1 MLEEEV
7 KRRRAELL
15 KKFRLDSDRIPI
27 RSDFEKKAPAKA
39 AVKIPEPPNF
49 GKSTAAAPPP
59 PISNPASAVEVVSNM
74 WQTLTSD
81 TIKLPSPGSTPQ
93 HRAPVVQPKPK
104 LVPTLRLIG
113 AFHDYLGPLGD
124 PLDDL
129 LSKAVSLEKSYEG
142 ASRILV
148 EDSEVLATL
157 ESVRIRL
164 IARKNDGSIDPALFG
179 SLDNCLQNLN
189 RNRQFGLKFF
199 L

>member
-1 MLEEEV
+1 MRREMLEEEV

-81 TIKLPSPGSTPQ
+81 TIKVNIDNKNES
-93 HRAPVVQPKPK
+93 K
-104 LVPTLRLIG
+104 I
-113 AFHDYLGPLGD
+113 YLG
-124 PLDDL
+124 
-129 LSKAVSLEKSYEG
+129 
-142 ASRILV
+142 
-148 EDSEVLATL
+148 
-157 ESVRIRL
+157 
-164 IARKNDGSIDPALFG
+164 
-179 SLDNCLQNLN
+179 
-189 RNRQFGLKFF
+189 FGLHVFF
-199 L
+199 YKDFHYHSTSI

>member
-1 MLEEEV
+1 MLSYKDTTSPFFLSNEFVVRREMLEEEV

-81 TIKLPSPGSTPQ
+81 TIKVDIDKKNES
-93 HRAPVVQPKPK
+93 KI
-104 LVPTLRLIG
+104 TLG
-113 AFHDYLGPLGD
+113 
-124 PLDDL
+124 
-129 LSKAVSLEKSYEG
+129 
-142 ASRILV
+142 
-148 EDSEVLATL
+148 
-157 ESVRIRL
+157 
-164 IARKNDGSIDPALFG
+164 
-179 SLDNCLQNLN
+179 
-189 RNRQFGLKFF
+189 FGLHVFF
-199 L
+199 YKDFHYNSTSSV

>member
-1 MLEEEV
+1 MRREMLEEEV

-81 TIKLPSPGSTPQ
+81 TIKVNIDNKNES
-93 HRAPVVQPKPK
+93 K
-104 LVPTLRLIG
+104 I
-113 AFHDYLGPLGD
+113 YLG
-124 PLDDL
+124 
-129 LSKAVSLEKSYEG
+129 
-142 ASRILV
+142 
-148 EDSEVLATL
+148 
-157 ESVRIRL
+157 
-164 IARKNDGSIDPALFG
+164 
-179 SLDNCLQNLN
+179 
-189 RNRQFGLKFF
+189 FGLHVFF
-199 L
+199 IRISTITALLYKESIIGLRKIFLKGL